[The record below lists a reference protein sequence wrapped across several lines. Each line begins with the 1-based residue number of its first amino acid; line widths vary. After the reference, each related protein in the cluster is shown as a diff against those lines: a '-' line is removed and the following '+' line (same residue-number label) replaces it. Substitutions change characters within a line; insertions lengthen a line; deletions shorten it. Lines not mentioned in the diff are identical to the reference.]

1 MKKFSVFAAALAVV
15 CAFVASPNPVAQD
28 DAPSDESTSKETT
41 SDDASRADYLI
52 IAADGLAEVA
62 ADWAKYR
69 AENGRITKVLTV
81 SQIGKLHEMEQPGLT
96 EIKNTI
102 VDHASQDDEITEGF
116 QVLIL
121 GDCPTESTTDY
132 DSATQVPWLL
142 TRQVDS
148 NPNEA
153 RRKRIP
159 TDNFYADIIKDSDG
173 LPDIAVG
180 RIPATTVEEARMAL
194 KKVKAYEAAP
204 QGDWMRNLTFFAGEG
219 RFGAQIDKMLESI
232 FIRFAEQIGQAYNV
246 RMTYANIESD
256 YAYVPRK
263 FSEKVIEEANRGAI
277 LLTYLGHG
285 LYDRLDNMYVEVDGQ
300 RERYPILTSEHVDQ
314 FDIPDG
320 KLPVMTIIA
329 CQTGY
334 MDHPKG
340 CLAEKICF
348 TEKAP
353 VAVIASSRD
362 SHPYSNTLI
371 QKAVVQEVVNDNA
384 ETLGQAFMDA
394 KRELIL
400 AKDPDRKSLEL
411 MAMFIIPK
419 KSDRDELNR
428 SHLSM
433 YNLTGDPGLRLKQPG
448 LRVGTK
454 LGGSGIT
461 GKNSAEGF
469 TLQVTTDEEVELE
482 VEAWIEC
489 RRAQL
494 ANPVQE
500 YDKAA
505 LTSSDAK
512 ARAKAE
518 KTLAENHDIA
528 NNKLVTELTLTP
540 DGSGDVADEGETKT
554 YVQFY
559 AGKADSPLAPG
570 DYILKVFARDPKGER
585 CGFAAV
591 EFEVKN

>member
-1 MKKFSVFAAALAVV
+1 MKKFWVMSAALAVMF
-15 CAFVASPNPVAQD
+15 ALVANPAAQD
-28 DAPSDESTSKETT
+28 EEPKGDPAKDTTAEDAKPI
-41 SDDASRADYLI
+41 DYLVI
-52 IAADGLAEVA
+52 TADGLAEVA
-62 ADWAKYR
+62 RDWATYR
-69 AENGRITKVLTV
+69 AENGRVTKVLTV

-96 EIKNTI
+96 EIKSTI
-102 VDHASQDDEITEGF
+102 VDHAGGDTITPGF
-116 QVLIL
+116 QVLLL
-121 GDCPTESTTDY
+121 GDCPNESSTEY
-132 DSATQVPWLL
+132 DSSREIPWLL

-148 NPNEA
+148 NPVEA

-159 TDNFYADIIKDSDG
+159 TDNFYADIIKDDDG

-180 RIPATTVEEARMAL
+180 RIPARTLEEARTAL

-204 QGDWMRNLTFFAGEG
+204 EGDWMRNLTFFAGEG

-263 FSEKVIEEANRGAI
+263 FSDKVIEEANRGAI

-285 LYDRLDNMYVEVDGQ
+285 LYDRLDNMYVEVDGK
-300 RERYPILTSEHVDQ
+300 RERYPILTSEHVAQ

-334 MDHPKG
+334 MDHPQG
-340 CLAEKICF
+340 CLAEKLCF
-348 TEKAP
+348 TERAP

-371 QKAVVQEVVNDNA
+371 QKGVVHEVVNDRA
-384 ETLGQAFMDA
+384 ATLGQAFLDA

-400 AKDPDRKSLEL
+400 AEDADRNSLEL

-419 KSDRDELNR
+419 KADRDALNR

-448 LRVGTK
+448 LEIGAK
-454 LGGSGIT
+454 LGGEGIT
-461 GKNSAEGF
+461 TKSSEEGF
-469 TLQVTTDEEVELE
+469 TLQVTCADDLKLE
-482 VEAWIEC
+482 VDAWVEC
-489 RRAQL
+489 RRSQL
-494 ANPVQE
+494 ANPVNE

-505 LTSSDAK
+505 LTGGDAE

-518 KTLAENHDIA
+518 ATLAANHEIA
-528 NNKLVTELTLTP
+528 NEKLVARIALKP
-540 DGSGDVADEGETKT
+540 DGDGAVEGEGTKT
-554 YVQFY
+554 FVRFFT
-559 AGKADSPLAPG
+559 GKTASPLAPG
-570 DYILKVFARDPKGER
+570 DYILKVFAREPEGER

-591 EFEVKN
+591 EFVVKK

>member
-1 MKKFSVFAAALAVV
+1 MKKFSLFASALAVV
-15 CAFVASPNPVAQD
+15 FAFVASPAPVAQD
-28 DAPSDESTSKETT
+28 GPSKDTASEAAPLV
-41 SDDASRADYLI
+41 DYLI
-52 IAADGLAEVA
+52 ICADGLSEVA
-62 ADWAKYR
+62 AEWAMYR
-69 AENGRITKVLTV
+69 SDNGRIAKVLTI
-81 SQIGKLHEMEQPGLT
+81 SQIGKLNEMEQPGLT

-102 VDHASQDDEITEGF
+102 LEHAGEEEIVEGF
-116 QVLIL
+116 QVLLL

-132 DSATQVPWLL
+132 DSKTEIPWML

-148 NPNEA
+148 NPTES
-153 RRKRIP
+153 RRQRIP
-159 TDNFYADIIKDSDG
+159 TDNFYADIIQDADG

-180 RIPATTVEEARMAL
+180 RIPARTVEDARLAL

-204 QGDWMRNLTFFAGEG
+204 EGDWMRNLTFFAGEG

-263 FSEKVIEEANRGAI
+263 FSEKVIDEANRGAI

-285 LYDRLDNMYVEVDGQ
+285 MYDRLDNMYVEIDGK

-334 MDHPKG
+334 MDHAQG

-371 QKAVVQEVVNDNA
+371 QKAVVQEVVNDRA
-384 ETLGQAFMDA
+384 VTLGQAFMDA
-394 KRELIL
+394 KRELVL
-400 AKDPDRKSLEL
+400 AEDPDRKSLEL

-419 KSDRDELNR
+419 KSERDELNR

-448 LRVGTK
+448 LNVGAK

-461 GKNSAEGF
+461 AKNSAEGF
-469 TLQVTTDEEVELE
+469 TLQVTCDEKLELE
-482 VEAWIEC
+482 AEAWIEC
-489 RRAQL
+489 RRATL
-494 ANPVQE
+494 ANPVVE

-505 LTSSDAK
+505 LTSGDEK
-512 ARAKAE
+512 ARSTAE
-518 KTLAENHDIA
+518 DTLAKNHEIA
-528 NNKLVTELTLTP
+528 NDKLVAKLKLTP
-540 DGSGDVADEGETKT
+540 DGEGTVEKGEGETF
-554 YVQFY
+554 VRFY
-559 AGKADSPLAPG
+559 AGKTDSPLAPG

-591 EFEVKN
+591 EFEVKK

>member
-1 MKKFSVFAAALAVV
+1 MKKFWVFAAALAVV
-15 CAFVASPNPVAQD
+15 FAFVASPVAQD
-28 DAPSDESTSKETT
+28 EAPGKEPAKDTT
-41 SDDASRADYLI
+41 SEDVAPVDYLVI
-52 IAADGLAEVA
+52 SADGLVEVA
-62 ADWAKYR
+62 EDWAKYR
-69 AENGRITKVLTV
+69 ADNGRITKVLTI
-81 SQIGKLHEMEQPGLT
+81 SQIGKLNEMEQPGLT

-102 VDHASQDDEITEGF
+102 THHAGGDEIIPGF
-116 QVLIL
+116 QVLLL
-121 GDCPTESTTDY
+121 GDCPVESTTDY
-132 DSATQVPWLL
+132 DSKVEIPWML

-148 NPNEA
+148 NPTEA

-159 TDNFYADIIKDSDG
+159 TDNFYADIIQDNDG

-180 RIPATTVEEARMAL
+180 RIPARTVDQASMAL
-194 KKVKAYEAAP
+194 KKVKAYESAP
-204 QGDWMRNLTFFAGEG
+204 EGDWMRNLTFFAGEG

-246 RMTYANIESD
+246 RMTYANIASD

-263 FSEKVIEEANRGAI
+263 FSDKVIDEANRGAI

-285 LYDRLDNMYVEVDGQ
+285 LYDRLDNMYVEVDGK

-320 KLPVMTIIA
+320 KLPIMTIIA

-334 MDHPKG
+334 MDHAQG

-348 TEKAP
+348 TERAP

-371 QKAVVQEVVNDNA
+371 QKAVVQEVVNDRA
-384 ETLGQAFMDA
+384 VTLGQAFIDA

-400 AKDPDRKSLEL
+400 AEDPDRKSLEL

-448 LRVGTK
+448 LEIGAK
-454 LGGSGIT
+454 FGGSGINAKT
-461 GKNSAEGF
+461 SAEGF
-469 TLQVTTDEEVELE
+469 TLQVTCNEDLELE
-482 VEAWIEC
+482 VEAWVEC

-494 ANPVQE
+494 ANPVKE
-500 YDKAA
+500 YDKSA
-505 LTSSDAK
+505 LAGSDEK

-518 KTLAENHDIA
+518 ETLASNHEIA
-528 NNKLVTELTLTP
+528 NDKLVAKVKLTP
-540 DGSGDVADEGETKT
+540 DGDGAIEEGEGETF
-554 YVQFY
+554 VQFFT
-559 AGKADSPLAPG
+559 GKAESPLAPG
-570 DYILKVFARDPKGER
+570 DYILKVFARNPKGER

-591 EFEVKN
+591 EFEVKK

>member
-1 MKKFSVFAAALAVV
+1 MKKFWVFAAALAVV
-15 CAFVASPNPVAQD
+15 CAFVASPDPAAQD
-28 DAPSDESTSKETT
+28 EPSKDTTAEEAPPV
-41 SDDASRADYLI
+41 DYLV
-52 IAADGLAEVA
+52 IAADGLSEIAAE
-62 ADWAKYR
+62 WAKYR
-69 AENGRITKVLTV
+69 TDNGRVTKVLTV
-81 SQIGKLHEMEQPGLT
+81 SQIGKINEMDQPGLT

-102 VDHASQDDEITEGF
+102 LEYAGEEDELVEGF
-116 QVLIL
+116 QVLLL

-132 DSATQVPWLL
+132 DSKTEIPWML

-148 NPNEA
+148 NPTEA

-159 TDNFYADIIKDSDG
+159 TDNFYADIVKDDNG

-180 RIPATTVEEARMAL
+180 RIPARTVDDARMAL

-204 QGDWMRNLTFFAGEG
+204 EGDWMRNLTFFAGEG

-246 RMTYANIESD
+246 RMTYANIASD

-263 FSEKVIEEANRGAI
+263 FSKKVIDEANRGAI

-285 LYDRLDNMYVEVDGQ
+285 MYDRLDNMYVEVDGK
-300 RERYPILTSEHVDQ
+300 RERYPILTSEHVEQ

-334 MDHPKG
+334 MDHPQG

-371 QKAVVQEVVNDNA
+371 QKAVVQEVVNDRA
-384 ETLGQAFMDA
+384 VTLGQAFMDA

-400 AKDPDRKSLEL
+400 AEDPDRKSLEL

-448 LRVGTK
+448 LNVGAN
-454 LGGSGIT
+454 LGSGGVT
-461 GKNSAEGF
+461 GKSSTEGF
-469 TLQVTTDEEVELE
+469 TLQVTCDEDLELGI
-482 VEAWIEC
+482 EAWIEC
-489 RRAQL
+489 RRATL
-494 ANPVQE
+494 ANPVNE
-500 YDKAA
+500 YDKGA
-505 LTSSDAK
+505 LTSGDEE

-518 KTLAENHDIA
+518 DTLAKNHEIA
-528 NNKLVTELTLTP
+528 NDKHVAALELKL
-540 DGSGDVADEGETKT
+540 DGSGAHKDGDGPETHVLWYKVKT
-554 YVQFY
+554 
-559 AGKADSPLAPG
+559 DSPLAPG

-591 EFEVKN
+591 EFEVKK